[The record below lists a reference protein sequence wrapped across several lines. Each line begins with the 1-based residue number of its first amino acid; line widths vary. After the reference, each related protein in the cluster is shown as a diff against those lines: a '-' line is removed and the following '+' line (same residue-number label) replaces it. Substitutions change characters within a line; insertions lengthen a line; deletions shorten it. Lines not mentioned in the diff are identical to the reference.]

1 MINLGDYL
9 GQLLAEITIARAQ
22 ADLEAVRI
30 AELYANHEYL
40 KHFPVPRVRIRD
52 IDLDIP
58 IIILETEDSPSDE
71 SPRGGVSPN
80 VMRERFDSILD
91 QQLKLYSI
99 DISANDRKEIN
110 RNLDS
115 AIEQL
120 NRPKFVQA
128 DTNLAA
134 DKFTL
139 GIRSV
144 LIKRDFAPNVLKV
157 FLESTQKAARTDFI
171 NARSPPPR
179 VLVGTTNAQIREAHP
194 DSIVRMS
201 FKISEEGME
210 WTIISADEDGD
221 RDIRLVPE

>member
-1 MINLGDYL
+1 MTNLGDYL

-40 KHFPVPRVRIRD
+40 KHFPIPRVRVKD

-58 IIILETEDSPSDE
+58 IIILETEDPPSDE
-71 SPRGGVSPN
+71 SPRGGVPLN
-80 VMRERFDSILD
+80 VMRKRFDSILD

-99 DISANDRKEIN
+99 DISAKDRKEIN
-110 RNLDS
+110 SNLDS
-115 AIEQL
+115 VAERL
-120 NRPKFVQA
+120 KRPKFVHA

-139 GIRSV
+139 GVQRV
-144 LIKRDFAPNVLKV
+144 LKKRDFPPGALKI

-171 NARSPPPR
+171 NARSPQPR
-179 VLVGTTNAQIREAHP
+179 VLIGTTSEQIRNASPE
-194 DSIVRMS
+194 SIVRMS
-201 FKISEEGME
+201 FRLSEEGME

-221 RDIRLVPE
+221 QDIRLVSE